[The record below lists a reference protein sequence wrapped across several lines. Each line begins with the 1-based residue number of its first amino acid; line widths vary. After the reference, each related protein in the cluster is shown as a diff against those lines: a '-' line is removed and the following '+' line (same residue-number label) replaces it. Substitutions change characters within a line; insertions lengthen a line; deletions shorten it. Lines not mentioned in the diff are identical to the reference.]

1 MHDIVAEQFDDHR
14 NGRASQ
20 ALYEHLAVCPDCV
33 AELAELEQVT
43 NALHE
48 FRPDTDS
55 IPAPSLGF
63 YNRVA
68 CRIRE
73 DEQSQSWSFFSPGI
87 AFFRRVAFASLL
99 LLAGLGSYLVTREAA
114 EPEADAVSIMA
125 QHDVLQ
131 SHPESS
137 DRDNLL
143 FALANYR
150 E

>member
-1 MHDIVAEQFDDHR
+1 M
-14 NGRASQ
+14 
-20 ALYEHLAVCPDCV
+20 LLLA
-33 AELAELEQVT
+33 AT
-43 NALHE
+43 NLQG
-48 FRPDTDS
+48 RPDTDS